1 MATKE
6 PLYISFHIGRG
17 GRFHNQGHYTFMAE
31 ENFQDLLCRCAD
43 VISVI
48 DDDEAGNPLPDKEWQ
63 VHDMAGNLLL
73 EGREEIEA
81 MTGRLEFDGDYNTDY
96 VTIADENLRKQEEE
110 ALLEAYKDDFKYGLM
125 SEELKKFILEME
137 GLHGVSNKN
146 NIEITDEKIVI
157 RCLDDYTV
165 TIELEDIAGKMVE
178 EEWEE
183 MLKEK
188 SLCPHSIPMV
198 LDAIQEHDSE
208 SDKEIFYNK
217 YGK

>member
-17 GRFHNQGHYTFMAE
+17 GYFHNQGHYTFMAE
-31 ENFQDLLCRCAD
+31 ENFQDLLDRCAD
-43 VISVI
+43 KLFFVN
-48 DDDEAGNPLPDKEWQ
+48 DDED
-63 VHDMAGNLLL
+63 GNLLPDDEWRVRDMGDNLIL

-81 MTGRLEFDGDYNTDY
+81 MTGTLDFDGDYNTDY
-96 VTIADENLRKQEEE
+96 VTIANENLIKKEEE
-110 ALLEAYKDDFKYGLM
+110 ALLEAYKDDFKHELM
-125 SEELKKFILEME
+125 SEELKKFILEMA

-165 TIELEDIAGKMVE
+165 TIELKDIAGRMTE

-208 SDKEIFYNK
+208 SDKEIFYNEP
-217 YGK
+217 